1 MLIAALPIHPLRPP
15 LAAMIRREGKALMM
29 GTDGAREKHTT
40 SLLRVIEALVERR
53 RRIGERL
60 HGCRTAAQHV
70 GSALQAIDRTF
81 GARLAACVRAIGPI
95 GAIAVIPRPL
105 AEQPRL
111 APLGAQLGK
120 IAYRLLECWPVL
132 FLLGVE
138 PQSRLQPCN

>member
-29 GTDGAREKHTT
+29 GTDGAREKHKT

-60 HGCRTAAQHV
+60 HGRRTAAQHV

-81 GARLAACVRAIGPI
+81 GARLAACVRAIRP
-95 GAIAVIPRPL
+95 IAVIPRPL
-105 AEQPRL
+105 AEQPPL

-120 IAYRLLECWPVL
+120 IAYRLL
-132 FLLGVE
+132 
-138 PQSRLQPCN
+138 